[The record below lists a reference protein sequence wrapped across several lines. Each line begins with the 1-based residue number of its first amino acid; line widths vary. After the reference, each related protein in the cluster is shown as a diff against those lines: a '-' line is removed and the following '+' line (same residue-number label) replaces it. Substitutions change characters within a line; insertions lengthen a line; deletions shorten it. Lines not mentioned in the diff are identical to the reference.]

1 MVFCC
6 PVAGSIWD
14 GDQWNGKD
22 NGRREDVLAMLN
34 FILEMSDGAEVVHA
48 SGKNKVWDYTV
59 LISHTVTRD
68 IRTRQPQPQPTNVKT
83 VSLYT

>member
-14 GDQWNGKD
+14 DQRNDKD

-34 FILEMSDGAEVVHA
+34 FILELSEMERRSCTPV
-48 SGKNKVWDYTV
+48 
-59 LISHTVTRD
+59 
-68 IRTRQPQPQPTNVKT
+68 
-83 VSLYT
+83 